1 MKKDDKTGRLD
12 IKATINNNKIVNI
25 EIQLQN
31 EHNMEK
37 RSEYYAARLI
47 AEQFHKTEKYEK
59 LKPVILINILN
70 YNLLSV
76 PDYCTKTVTVAE
88 NHREYEVMK
97 DVTYYFIE
105 LPKFRKKTPR
115 LANLLEGWLTLIDGE
130 DDTLMKS
137 VEEQYKILK
146 QARKE
151 LKGILSDEQIE
162 QVAESRF
169 TASLERASA
178 IEYAKNI
185 AKEQGMKEGKEQGIK
200 EGKEQGIKEGIKE
213 GLKEG
218 IKEGEKKKAIKIA
231 KEMLKAK
238 MSIEQISTLTELSKE
253 EIEKLISKKTEDD
266 EDV

>member
-1 MKKDDKTGRLD
+1 MKKDGKTGRLD

-25 EIQLQN
+25 EIQLQD

-37 RSEYYAARLI
+37 RSEYYASRLI
-47 AEQFHKTEKYEK
+47 VDQFHEAEKYEK

-97 DVTYYFIE
+97 DITYYFIE

-115 LANLLEGWLTLIDGE
+115 LASLLEGWLTLIDGE
-130 DDTLMKS
+130 DDILMRS
-137 VEEQYKILK
+137 VEDRYKILK
-146 QARKE
+146 QAREE

-178 IEYAKNI
+178 IEYAKNK
-185 AKEQGMKEGKEQGIK
+185 AKKEGKEEGIK
-200 EGKEQGIKEGIKE
+200 EGKEQGI
-213 GLKEG
+213 KEG

-238 MSIEQISTLTELSKE
+238 MSIEQISILTELSKE
-253 EIEKLISKKTEDD
+253 EIEKLKG
-266 EDV
+266 

>member
-37 RSEYYAARLI
+37 RSEYYASRLI
-47 AEQFHKTEKYEK
+47 TDQFHKTEKYEK

-76 PDYCTKTVTVAE
+76 PDYCTKTVSVAE

-97 DVTYYFIE
+97 DITYYFIE

-130 DDTLMKS
+130 DDTLMRS

-185 AKEQGMKEGKEQGIK
+185 AKEQGMKEG
-200 EGKEQGIKEGIKE
+200 
-213 GLKEG
+213 
-218 IKEGEKKKAIKIA
+218 EKKKAIKIA
-231 KEMLKAK
+231 KEMLKAR

-253 EIEKLISKKTEDD
+253 EIEKLISKKTEDK
-266 EDV
+266 ERYQK